1 MKRNKWV
8 MVMTWISVLALLLCV
23 AGLIA
28 VAQGHT
34 KSGNSTTEKTET
46 KTETKKSDRFQV
58 TGLGDSLTAG
68 VGDTDGKGYVRR
80 VVENLEKN
88 GTSVTLSNLAIS
100 GARSNQ
106 LLSQLGQKEIAQ
118 QVTNA
123 DVIFM
128 TIGGNDLFRGG
139 AALEDL
145 NAAEIQKNETV
156 YLKNLEQTYKRI
168 RELNKDAVVYHL
180 GLYNPFVDVK
190 NRAELASIAA
200 KWNMDTQNLA
210 SKFSRVV
217 YVPTYDYFILNGKNY
232 LSSDHF
238 HPNGAGYQLF
248 ADRVSSVMTTDGES
262 DAK

>member
-8 MVMTWISVLALLLCV
+8 IMMTWISMLALLLCLV
-23 AGLIA
+23 GLFA
-28 VAQGHT
+28 VATGKT
-34 KSGNSTTEKTET
+34 TTDSTAKTEKT
-46 KTETKKSDRFQV
+46 TETKKSGRFQV

-80 VVENLEKN
+80 VVDTIEKN
-88 GTSVTLSNLAIS
+88 GTNVTLSNLAIS

-106 LLSQLGQKEIAQ
+106 LLSQLGQKEIAD
-118 QVTNA
+118 QVKNA
-123 DVIFM
+123 DVILM

-145 NAAEIQKNETV
+145 NAADIQKNETA

-180 GLYNPFVDVK
+180 GLYNPFVDVA
-190 NRAELASIAA
+190 NRAELASIAS
-200 KWNMDTQNLA
+200 KWNMDTTNLA
-210 SKFSRVV
+210 SKYSRIV
-217 YVPTYDYFILNGKNY
+217 YVPTYDYFILNGKKY

-248 ADRVSSVMTTDGES
+248 ADRVSSVMTTDGEGE
-262 DAK
+262 AQ

>member
-8 MVMTWISVLALLLCV
+8 IVMTWISVLALFLCV

-28 VAQGHT
+28 VAQGQT
-34 KSGNSTTEKTET
+34 KTGSTTTEKTT
-46 KTETKKSDRFQV
+46 PKQETKKSDRFQV

-80 VVENLEKN
+80 VVDTMEKD
-88 GTSVTLSNLAIS
+88 GTRVTLSNLAIS

-118 QVTNA
+118 QVANA

-145 NAAEIQKNETV
+145 NTAEIQKNETT

-190 NRAELASIAA
+190 KRVELAGIAA

-217 YVPTYDYFILNGKNY
+217 YVPTYDYFILNGKKY

-248 ADRVSSVMTTDGES
+248 ADRVSSVMTTDGEGE
-262 DAK
+262 AK

>member
-8 MVMTWISVLALLLCV
+8 VMMTWLSVLALLLCLGGIV
-23 AGLIA
+23 A
-28 VAQGHT
+28 VALGQTG
-34 KSGNSTTEKTET
+34 KSTTTTTET
-46 KTETKKSDRFQV
+46 KTDVKKASQFQV

-80 VVENLEKN
+80 VIDTLEKD
-88 GTSVTLSNLAIS
+88 GTNVTLSNLAIS

-106 LLSQLGQKEIAQ
+106 LLAQLGQKEIGQ

-123 DVIFM
+123 DVIFL

-139 AALEDL
+139 AALENL
-145 NAAEIQKNETV
+145 NAAEIQKNETA
-156 YLKNLEQTYKRI
+156 YLNNLEEIYKRI

-190 NRAELASIAA
+190 NRVELANIAS
-200 KWNMDTQNLA
+200 KWNMDTENLA

-217 YVPTYDYFILNGKNY
+217 YVPTYDYFILNGKKY

-248 ADRVSSVMTTDGES
+248 ADRLNSVMTTDGAG
-262 DAK
+262 DGK